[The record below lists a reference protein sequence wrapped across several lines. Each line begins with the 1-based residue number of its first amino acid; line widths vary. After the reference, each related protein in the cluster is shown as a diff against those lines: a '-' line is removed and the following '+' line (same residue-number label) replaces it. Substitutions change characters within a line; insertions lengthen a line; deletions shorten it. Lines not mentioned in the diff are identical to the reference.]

1 MNNRPVT
8 TLFMLMS
15 VDGKITTGVSDE
27 LDVDKN
33 FPCIKG
39 VKEGLHQYY
48 ELEQMTDLWSFN
60 TGRVQKKLGVNEKEF
75 PSKSPVSFVLLDNHH
90 LTEHGV
96 RYFCEWSKEF
106 VLITQNPVH
115 PAFSVTADNL
125 HIIKQDSLDLADAL
139 KVLEEKIEQGCK
151 SFKVE
156 SRRGDKSFRM
166 TSQEMSIDIGG
177 YLLSKTEG
185 KIPVE
190 LRNPETKI
198 KCELREHNVVAYS
211 DTVPGYGG
219 LPIGTNGKA
228 MSLLSGGIDSP
239 VASWMVAKRGV
250 EVECI
255 HFHTYPFTSEKSM
268 EKVRDLARILA
279 KYCGKVRLHKVNLL
293 EIQKAVGVNCKEEA
307 MTIISR
313 RFMMRIAE
321 EVGKLRRCDAL
332 VTGESIGQVASQT
345 IQGLTC
351 TNASVSMPVFRPLI
365 AMDKTEIIDVAKTI
379 GTFETS
385 IIPEEDCCSVFAPK
399 RPVTKP
405 KLDRIEADEAS
416 LDVEGLIA
424 DAIEKME
431 VEIIEF

>member
-1 MNNRPVT
+1 MYNALIVKY
-8 TLFMLMS
+8 
-15 VDGKITTGVSDE
+15 GEIG
-27 LDVDKN
+27 
-33 FPCIKG
+33 IKG
-39 VKEGLHQYY
+39 KNRYIFENKLIKNIKNMLKPLGKFDVYKEY
-48 ELEQMTDLWSFN
+48 
-60 TGRVQKKLGVNEKEF
+60 GRVYVELGDYDYEEVMEEVKKVFGIVGVCPVIKLDR
-75 PSKSPVSFVLLDNHH
+75 KSDDIEEAYQMLKD
-90 LTEHGV
+90 
-96 RYFCEWSKEF
+96 
-106 VLITQNPVH
+106 
-115 PAFSVTADNL
+115 TAV
-125 HIIKQDSLDLADAL
+125 
-139 KVLEEKIEQGCK
+139 KVLEEKMAQGYK

-156 SRRGDKSFRM
+156 TRRGDKSFRM

-185 KIPVE
+185 KIPVD
-190 LRNPETKI
+190 LREPEVKI
-198 KCELREHNVVAYS
+198 KCELREHNIAAYS

-255 HFHTYPFTSEKSM
+255 HFHTYPFTSEKST

-279 KYCGKVRLHKVNLL
+279 KYCGKVRLHKVNIL
-293 EIQKAVGVNCKEEA
+293 EIQKAIGLHCREEE

-321 EVGKLRRCDAL
+321 EVGKQRRCSAL

-351 TNASVSMPVFRPLI
+351 TNAAVSLPVFRPLI
-365 AMDKTEIIDVAKTI
+365 AMDKTEIIDIAKNI

-405 KLDRIEADEAS
+405 KLDRIESDESA

-431 VEIIEF
+431 VEIVEF